1 MHATDSFFSACTE
14 RFYGQNCEQQCF
26 DKCDGCNNVN
36 GSCDRGCLPGW
47 TGDNCIQRNVST

>member
-1 MHATDSFFSACTE
+1 MSLIFFSACTE
-14 RFYGQNCEQQCF
+14 RFYGHNCEQQCF

-47 TGDNCIQRNVST
+47 TGDNCEQRNVST